1 MKSVSAIKKVFILLC
16 VLCASVSCSDPDVEA
31 LRKKASDGYKLT
43 AEDMAIGSKLTKA
56 QYKEIELSYN
66 KKYVDDLQELLN
78 NSFEKQLQEFE
89 DGELGFWA
97 TYSHSFS
104 YIFQSRQTR
113 QDKMRVKTQ
122 KYFNSMDVEQDAQE
136 LFLLYKEDVENLRA
150 RYVNKTVPGQKMP
163 TLDLPK
169 QQIELVDMDEY
180 ARNNIIIDM
189 FAEIAVWIVVI
200 LVISIIGLVASV
212 TTLPTWVVT
221 IIGIIV
227 SIIMSI
233 RNDNKLLDALR
244 EQNTI
249 EITQDYDAILNE
261 LNHNT
266 FRFYDKI

>member
-1 MKSVSAIKKVFILLC
+1 MSAIKKFFVLLWVF
-16 VLCASVSCSDPDVEA
+16 CASVSCSDPDIEA
-31 LRKKASDGYKLT
+31 LRKGANDGYELT
-43 AEDMAIGSKLTKA
+43 AEDKATGSKLTKA

-66 KKYVDDLQELLN
+66 KKYVDDLKELLN
-78 NSFEKQLQEFE
+78 GSFEKQLEEFE
-89 DGELGFWA
+89 DEELGFWA

-136 LFLLYKEDVENLRA
+136 LFLLYREDVENLRA
-150 RYVNKTVPGQKMP
+150 RYAKNKLPGQKMP

-180 ARNNIIIDM
+180 ARNNIIIDV
-189 FAEIAVWIVVI
+189 FAEIAVWIVII
-200 LVISIIGLVASV
+200 LVLSIIGLVASV

-221 IIGIIV
+221 VIGIIV

-233 RNDNKLLDALR
+233 RNDNKLLNALR

-249 EITQDYDAILNE
+249 EMTQDYDGILDE
-261 LNHNT
+261 LNNNT
-266 FRFYDKI
+266 IKFYDKI

>member
-1 MKSVSAIKKVFILLC
+1 MSAIRKFFVLLWVFC
-16 VLCASVSCSDPDVEA
+16 TFVSCSDPDIEA
-31 LRKKASDGYKLT
+31 LRKGANDGYELT
-43 AEDMAIGSKLTKA
+43 AEDKATGSKLTKA

-66 KKYVDDLQELLN
+66 KKYVDDLKELLN
-78 NSFEKQLQEFE
+78 GSFEKQLEEFE
-89 DGELGFWA
+89 DEELGFWA

-136 LFLLYKEDVENLRA
+136 LFLLYREDVENLRA
-150 RYVNKTVPGQKMP
+150 RYAKNKLPGQKMP

-180 ARNNIIIDM
+180 ARNNIIIDV
-189 FAEIAVWIVVI
+189 FAEIAVWIVII
-200 LVISIIGLVASV
+200 LVLSIIGLVASV

-221 IIGIIV
+221 VIGIIV

-233 RNDNKLLDALR
+233 RNDNKLLNALR

-249 EITQDYDAILNE
+249 EMTQDYDGILDE
-261 LNHNT
+261 LNNNT
-266 FRFYDKI
+266 IKFYDKI